1 MLVASGLAH
10 VPLQLYE
17 PDMPYVHSQTK
28 YFPKQNSF
36 VNLFL
41 SDPSYLNSFKHQS
54 RSNIV
59 SFMRFL
65 NSNYL
70 FLTDNNNKKKL
81 RASLI

>member
-1 MLVASGLAH
+1 
-10 VPLQLYE
+10 
-17 PDMPYVHSQTK
+17 MPYVHSQTK

-70 FLTDNNNKKKL
+70 FFNK
-81 RASLI
+81 